1 LLIQQ
6 IEIRPLREGEIEL
19 LDQMNR
25 DWARGRPLA
34 LHVERLVRQQ
44 RGEVVYLFAWHGER
58 PIGHVLL
65 VFAGPSKEPMRSV
78 LRSCAHISDLFVVPD
93 YWSQGIG
100 RRLMD
105 EAEALVAR
113 RGSIQVGL
121 DVAIDNDRAMRL
133 YERRGYVDLGFGER
147 AVSWTYVD
155 AEGLEQVQDDVLIY
169 LVKRLGAKWEQSH
182 G

>member
-1 LLIQQ
+1 MSQLLIQQ

-65 VFAGPSKEPMRSV
+65 VFAGPLPAHFS
-78 LRSCAHISDLFVVPD
+78 LR
-93 YWSQGIG
+93 
-100 RRLMD
+100 
-105 EAEALVAR
+105 
-113 RGSIQVGL
+113 
-121 DVAIDNDRAMRL
+121 RAPVFMN
-133 YERRGYVDLGFGER
+133 
-147 AVSWTYVD
+147 T
-155 AEGLEQVQDDVLIY
+155 
-169 LVKRLGAKWEQSH
+169 
-182 G
+182 